1 MDTQQYTA
9 CIDRAVACLSRAC
22 EQAAQTMDE
31 GAVGMKELREL
42 TATVKELAAL
52 RRSLDTPH
60 DGTVV
65 EVRFDSE
72 AEAWSQ

>member
-42 TATVKELAAL
+42 TVTIKELAAL
-52 RRSLDTPH
+52 RRSLDTPRS
-60 DGTVV
+60 TVAV

-72 AEAWSQ
+72 ADAWSQ